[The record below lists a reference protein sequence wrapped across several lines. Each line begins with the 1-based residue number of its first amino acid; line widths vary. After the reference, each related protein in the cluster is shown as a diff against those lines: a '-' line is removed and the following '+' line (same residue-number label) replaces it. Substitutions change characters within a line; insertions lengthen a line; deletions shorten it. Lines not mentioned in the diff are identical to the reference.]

1 DYGTATTAED
11 VVGTVTVP
19 NYPTTGEQPKVT
31 VDDSSTLPNGNT
43 EGTVDVPVTV
53 TYPDG
58 TVDHITVPV
67 TTGKQADNDKYT
79 PETNGVNHP
88 YGTATTADEITNTV
102 TVPNY
107 PTTGEQPKVTVDD
120 PSTLP
125 NGNTEGTV

>member
-1 DYGTATTAED
+1 
-11 VVGTVTVP
+11 P

-31 VDDSSTLPNGNT
+31 VDDPSTLPNGNT

-79 PETNGVNHP
+79 PETSGVNHP
-88 YGTATTADEITNTV
+88 YGTATTAEDVVGTV

-107 PTTGEQPKVTVDD
+107 PTTGDQPKVTVDD
-120 PSTLP
+120 PTQLP
-125 NGNTEGTV
+125 NGNTEGTVDVPVTV